1 MYSSRKTVKH
11 MGKDLEGNDL
21 GKGFRQ
27 KADGRFEA
35 RVYIPGVKNS
45 YCLYDRK
52 LSTLKKK
59 TREFKEKK
67 APLAERY
74 NPQINVSVWYEEW
87 MRLYIIPVN
96 KNTTIQN
103 YVNGF
108 ERMREYIGYV
118 KLIDATPSTISFV
131 IDSLLKEGYA
141 RTTVLQAL
149 SILRQLFQ
157 HAFNRGLV
165 PTNPC
170 DTIRFSKDRPGK
182 IPDDDKKC
190 ISPQDLERF
199 WEVCQRRRY
208 YEPFC
213 NTFSYGNADR
223 GSLCARME

>member
-1 MYSSRKTVKH
+1 M
-11 MGKDLEGNDL
+11 
-21 GKGFRQ
+21 
-27 KADGRFEA
+27 
-35 RVYIPGVKNS
+35 
-45 YCLYDRK
+45 
-52 LSTLKKK
+52 
-59 TREFKEKK
+59 
-67 APLAERY
+67 
-74 NPQINVSVWYEEW
+74 
-87 MRLYIIPVN
+87 
-96 KNTTIQN
+96 
-103 YVNGF
+103 
-108 ERMREYIGYV
+108 
-118 KLIDATPSTISFV
+118 IDATPSTISFV

-208 YEPFC
+208 MNLFVILFHTGMRIGE
-213 NTFSYGNADR
+213 A
-223 GSLCARME
+223 CALGWSNIDFENELIYVRKTVGKVYIYYDESNQKLP